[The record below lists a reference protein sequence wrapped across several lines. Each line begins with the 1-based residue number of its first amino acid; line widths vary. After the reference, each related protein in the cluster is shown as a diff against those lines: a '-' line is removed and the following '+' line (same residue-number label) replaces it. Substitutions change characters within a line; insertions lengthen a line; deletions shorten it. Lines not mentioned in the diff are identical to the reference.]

1 MYIVNYVNRHLT
13 SVFLYVVQEVWQRMA
28 VVPRL
33 GTVKEIG
40 NIIDDKETPN
50 DKKKWFEFH

>member
-1 MYIVNYVNRHLT
+1 MYIVNFVNRHLT

-40 NIIDDKETPN
+40 NIHAVSGYNRGDTK
-50 DKKKWFEFH
+50 